1 MIFRNGRAGM
11 VISTGRIL
19 RYLQVPAPPR
29 MPYPEGI
36 MRPHTLA
43 VSAIL
48 VLVVVGCAPSPT
60 AQLEANKDLVR
71 QFIEALNAADLEAL
85 DEIVTEDFA
94 RHSQATAGPQV
105 SSREEFIQLQESFLA
120 IFPDQRVTIRKLV
133 AEADEVAALA
143 TYSGTQT
150 GPMGDLPATGKSVE
164 STFLAVFRVD
174 AGRIAELWVEWDNVA
189 MLTQLGL
196 FPPPP
201 PPGG

>member
-1 MIFRNGRAGM
+1 M
-11 VISTGRIL
+11 
-19 RYLQVPAPPR
+19 
-29 MPYPEGI
+29 
-36 MRPHTLA
+36 
-43 VSAIL
+43 
-48 VLVVVGCAPSPT
+48 VGCAPSPT

-150 GPMGDLPATGKSVE
+150 GAMGDFPATQTGAMGDFPATGKSVE